1 MKKSII
7 YYFLLFTLCANQSI
21 IAAGVQKAIVIGIDK
36 YDPKGL
42 GGRWVSLDGC
52 ANDALAIQQVL
63 ESRYGFRNEN
73 IKVLLNGDASRENIL
88 NGFNDLLANCASGDI
103 AVIYYAG
110 HGSQVRNSMSEEKD
124 LKDETM
130 VPADSYLGT
139 KDIRDKELA
148 TVFNKFADKGVLL
161 TILYDCCHSGSI
173 GRGPASANSP
183 KMRHIPED
191 LSYDAKDPSLPT
203 PPEKRGVL
211 IISASQDF
219 EFASEQVDNNGT
231 PHGAFTIAL
240 LQSLTTLPVNSS
252 ASDIFSSL
260 RAIMKYNGKK
270 QEPVLA
276 ATEDRKSRTL
286 FGIEKGALSGKTM
299 VAVMNVEGSNVTL
312 QGGFTIG
319 VYEGSELSC
328 NKGGSEIKVKVIAVD
343 AINKCT
349 AAVTA
354 GDSKLVKPGD
364 LFELKNWCMPGGSLL
379 KVYVTPSPYTYA
391 QITAIAKSLNSIGN
405 NKGITL
411 IVDPV
416 KEAPTHTVFF
426 SDGLWYEGLPNNKVV
441 TLGKIPDNSLILKN
455 LPEGSKLLISLPPPA
470 NLGAL
475 IKEHYKE
482 ENAVEAVAV
491 PSNAQYFLTGRL
503 VNERLE
509 YAYFIPQISG
519 NDSAFSNTMPLRT
532 NYFRLENNENSP
544 IAVAD
549 SLAEYSLRIAKI
561 KAWLTLSPPPDDG
574 SFPFRL
580 TLKNSTTNRFITSDQ
595 EVKVGDILGFYM
607 ELDEKNLDTWDKT
620 KRYIYVFGIDSKGKM
635 NLWFPLDGSVENRAP
650 WLDTEGNIIKQSP
663 LGRVKLLRVTEPC
676 GIDTYLMIATNEP
689 IPNPQ
694 VLNQP
699 GVLRRG
705 VIREG
710 VPSAFDQL
718 LNIGTRTRGELITP
732 SEWGIQKLVIKS
744 IPK

>member
-1 MKKSII
+1 MKKSQV
-7 YYFLLFTLCANQSI
+7 YLLVLMFFAVIMSVNAKGI
-21 IAAGVQKAIVIGIDK
+21 QKAVVIGIDK
-36 YDPKGL
+36 YDPEGR
-42 GGRWVSLDGC
+42 GGRWVNLDGC
-52 ANDALAIQQVL
+52 ANDALSVKQVL
-63 ESRYGFRNEN
+63 ESRYGFRDEN
-73 IKVLLNGDASRENIL
+73 IKVLLNSEASRDNIL
-88 NGFNDLLANCASGDI
+88 DGFNNLLASCESGDI

-110 HGSQVRNSMSEEKD
+110 HGSQVKNSMSEEKD

-130 VPADSYLGT
+130 VPADSYLGA

-148 TVFNKFADKGVLL
+148 AVFNKFADKGVIL

-173 GRGPASANSP
+173 GRGSPSANPP
-183 KMRHIPED
+183 KMRHIEED
-191 LSYDAKDPSLPT
+191 LSYDAKDPSLPA

-219 EFASEQVDNNGT
+219 EFASEQIDDKGT

-276 ATEDRKSRTL
+276 ATEDRKSLTL
-286 FGIEKGALSGKTM
+286 FGIEKGALNGKTM

-328 NKGGSEIKVKVIAVD
+328 KKGGSEIKVKVQTVD

-349 AAVTA
+349 ATITS
-354 GDSKLVKPGD
+354 GDGKLVKPGD
-364 LFELKNWCMPGGSLL
+364 LFELQNWCMPGGALL
-379 KVYVTPSPYTYA
+379 KVYVTPSPYTYT
-391 QITAIAKSLNSIGN
+391 QLTAIAKNLNAIGN
-405 NKGITL
+405 KKGIT
-411 IVDPV
+411 IITDPV
-416 KEAPTHTVFF
+416 KDAPSHTVFF

-441 TLGKIPDNSLILKN
+441 SLGKTPDNNTILKN

-470 NLGAL
+470 NLETM
-475 IKEHYKE
+475 IKARYKD

-491 PSNAQYFLTGRL
+491 SSNAQYFLTGRM
-503 VNERLE
+503 VNEKLE
-509 YAYFIPQISG
+509 YAYFIPQIAGS
-519 NDSAFSNTMPLRT
+519 DSAFSNTMPLRT
-532 NYFRLENNENSP
+532 NYFTLENNESGP
-544 IAVAD
+544 KAVAD
-549 SLAEYSLRIAKI
+549 SLVEFSLRIAKI

-580 TLKNSTTNRFITSDQ
+580 VIKNSTTDRFVTTDQ
-595 EVKVGDILGFYM
+595 LVKVGDILGFYL
-607 ELDEKNLDTWDKT
+607 ELDEKNLDSWDKT
-620 KRYIYVFGIDSKGKM
+620 KRYIYVFSIDSKGKM
-635 NLWFPLDGSVENRAP
+635 QLWFPLGGSVENRAP
-650 WLDTEGNIIKQSP
+650 WLDAEGNIIKQSV
-663 LGRVKLLRVTEPC
+663 LGKSKLLRVSDPC
-676 GIDTYLMIATNEP
+676 GIDTYMMIATNEP
-689 IPNPQ
+689 IPNPE

-699 GVLRRG
+699 GVLSRG
-705 VIREG
+705 SKSGYNSI
-710 VPSAFDQL
+710 
-718 LNIGTRTRGELITP
+718 LNIGTRTRGDLITP
-732 SEWGIQKLVIKS
+732 SEWGIQKVVIKS